1 MKEKAK
7 RAYAYDRRSHCRRD
21 WRATIERSIEAKN
34 KSRGGKK
41 RERNGEASFETR
53 GKRRPRELILHIYT
67 TFSKHC
73 LIVHKRRR
81 EAGFLVPRSRNNYDW
96 KRSDAK
102 VNFTTALVRLIECLS
117 DVKKKRGKKGKKNKH
132 FLSRDFGILSNSLSL
147 FVVCRDPNTH
157 AFSQRTWICVF
168 AMTSERVSVLSH
180 RKKRNVARGS
190 DRKYSIGWCAH
201 PFRPEKKKKI
211 KLPFFE
217 TILVTPLYRD

>member
-1 MKEKAK
+1 MSSDRYYKLRYYFNRTHGSTFLSRTNWQVRKRRTFLKESRTREIKEKAK
-7 RAYAYDRRSHCRRD
+7 RAYAYDWRSHCRRD

-34 KSRGGKK
+34 KSRRGKK

-117 DVKKKRGKKGKKNKH
+117 DVKKKRGKKGKKINISYPEISEF
-132 FLSRDFGILSNSLSL
+132 FLTLSLCSL
-147 FVVCRDPNTH
+147 FVEIRTHTLFPNEH
-157 AFSQRTWICVF
+157 EF
-168 AMTSERVSVLSH
+168 AYLR
-180 RKKRNVARGS
+180 
-190 DRKYSIGWCAH
+190 
-201 PFRPEKKKKI
+201 
-211 KLPFFE
+211 
-217 TILVTPLYRD
+217 